1 MKEKL
6 DKEEF
11 RLREMMIKKKHKV
24 GYGTF
29 LRNLNKNSSFC
40 KVLKSKCLIKTTFSI
55 NFLRYVMT
63 FQRKTENCFRSWR
76 IVLKSTTLYYP
87 KIAVNSNNE
96 KSRFKKELNLQIQ
109 WLTCDIFFV
118 LMLLDFQYII
128 FFLIQ
133 ITENSVKFFY
143 CYFQLEMGKKYVAWF
158 PSRPLL
164 DLSGFVR
171 YILHTVILPDWTVEK
186 WALSSFAFQ
195 SF

>member
-1 MKEKL
+1 MWLTKPLFWFWPDFSCKGAFIYLFHFFQVERGQPENINKDEVKEKL

-118 LMLLDFQYII
+118 LMLLDSVHK

-143 CYFQLEMGKKYVAWF
+143 CYFQLEMGKK
-158 PSRPLL
+158 
-164 DLSGFVR
+164 
-171 YILHTVILPDWTVEK
+171 
-186 WALSSFAFQ
+186 
-195 SF
+195 